1 MPSSGLLFLTYH
13 ILIHCVGT
21 LNRDNVGLVA
31 KFRLSSSSSFTKDD
45 NTFCVAT
52 THILYNPKAGEVK
65 LAQICYLL
73 AELHKM
79 ATDTHNGDLLPCIL
93 CGDFNSLPNSPM
105 LQLLLEGM
113 LDYSSL
119 SAWSVSGYRR
129 SANKYR
135 PIPVPLLPQ
144 SLGIGQDCSYSR
156 KYTIRSE
163 DVKGT
168 STSAINEDSRLHKR
182 VHSKVSMAT
191 SCNEVIFIDDKKD
204 VIVIDEQ
211 EISYK
216 SETDQVSISRK
227 EHVSVQCNEQNRCTT
242 DISGINPL
250 EIQEPKLKRIKTTLD
265 DQIEV
270 TPTHTLTHPFK
281 FDSAYPMPRKGEL
294 SPTVTTYHMSA
305 CETVDYIL
313 YTPTTKRTPGF
324 HLVSRQAL
332 PSLHTLHQ
340 LGPQP
345 NSVLS
350 SDHLFLQ
357 VDLQLVCNC
366 YSLF

>member
-1 MPSSGLLFLTYH
+1 
-13 ILIHCVGT
+13 
-21 LNRDNVGLVA
+21 
-31 KFRLSSSSSFTKDD
+31 
-45 NTFCVAT
+45 
-52 THILYNPKAGEVK
+52 
-65 LAQICYLL
+65 
-73 AELHKM
+73 M
-79 ATDTHNGDLLPCIL
+79 ATDTHTGDLLPCIL

-135 PIPVPLLPQ
+135 PIPVPLLPR

-156 KYTIRSE
+156 KYTIRSD
-163 DVKGT
+163 DVTGT
-168 STSAINEDSRLHKR
+168 STSVINEDSRLHKR

-216 SETDQVSISRK
+216 SEPDQVSISGK
-227 EHVSVQCNEQNRCTT
+227 QHTSVHVKYDEQNRFTT
-242 DISGINPL
+242 DTVINPL
-250 EIQEPKLKRIKTTLD
+250 EIQEPKLKRIKT
-265 DQIEV
+265 DQLEV

-281 FDSAYPMPRKGEL
+281 FDSAYPMPRKGEH

-357 VDLQLVCNC
+357 VDLQLVCN
-366 YSLF
+366 